1 MRATVNGIEIEY
13 TTHGD
18 PSDPPL
24 LMVAGLGCQ
33 LTWWNPEFVQSF
45 VDRGFFVVTFDNRD
59 VGLSTKIDTH
69 IDLLAAVAGYLQGD
83 AIDAPYRLSDMAAD
97 AWGLCDALGLDRVN
111 ILGASMGGMI
121 VQQMAIDAPERVLS
135 LTSIMSTTGDPDVG
149 QPQPEAVG
157 VLLEPAPTERD
168 AYLAKGVEN
177 GRLLAGPVFHDDD
190 WIYERNAIQFD
201 RCFHPD
207 GVTAQLLAIVTS
219 PARGARLRELS
230 IPALVVHGTI
240 DPLVTFSG
248 GERTA
253 ESLRGSEFLV
263 LDDMGHDLPRHYWA
277 TIIEHVTA
285 LAARAARG

>member
-1 MRATVNGIEIEY
+1 MRAQANGIEIDYE
-13 TTHGD
+13 TLGD

-24 LMVAGLGCQ
+24 LVVAGLGCQ
-33 LTWWNPEFVQSF
+33 LSWWNPDFLQGF

-69 IDLLAAVAGYLQGD
+69 IDLMEAIAGYLQGMP
-83 AIDAPYRLSDMAAD
+83 IEAPYQLSDMAAD

-111 ILGASMGGMI
+111 LIGASMGGMI
-121 VQQMAIDAPERVLS
+121 VQQMAIDHPERVVS
-135 LTSIMSTTGDPDVG
+135 LTSVMSTTGDPDVG
-149 QPQPEAVG
+149 QPTAEAVS
-157 VLLEPAPTERD
+157 VLLEPAPTERE
-168 AYLAKGVEN
+168 ANLAKSLEA
-177 GRLLAGPVFHDDD
+177 GRLLAGPVYCDED
-190 WIYERNAIQFD
+190 WILERNALQFD

-207 GVTAQLLAIVTS
+207 GQAAQLLAIVTS
-219 PARGARLRELS
+219 PPRSERLRE
-230 IPALVVHGTI
+230 INVPALVVHGTI

-263 LDDMGHDLPRHYWA
+263 LEDMGHDVPRQYWA

-285 LAARAARG
+285 LAARANA